1 MEEVLMEATEK
12 CMLKQFTADKP
23 AEAVAGDVLVMQS
36 ATKRKAVAGSSNE
49 EGFQTSEGWID
60 DVVGADMTSFDPAVI
75 DEMLQEAKLP
85 AAVDEGA
92 AHASSAAAAAAAGGR
107 GGKHRLSRADII
119 TILALKPR
127 PIPPTD
133 DLDDLTDIFSP
144 EYIKERK
151 QQLEADE
158 ELFRKSDE
166 ESEVF
171 RQRLI
176 KSVRENGYFEVDD
189 QFLINREKANQ
200 MALEQLPEKDL
211 RGVLFLTKEEGAEME
226 AALLHFLDD
235 EDAAVLEFLRS
246 DDKEDDLSV
255 DEEEAQGRDEA
266 QGHKVAAA
274 IEAN

>member
-49 EGFQTSEGWID
+49 EGLQTSD
-60 DVVGADMTSFDPAVI
+60 DDFVGADMTSFDPAVI

-92 AHASSAAAAAAAGGR
+92 AHASSAAAAAAAAAGGR

-151 QQLEADE
+151 QQLEADA

-246 DDKEDDLSV
+246 DDKE
-255 DEEEAQGRDEA
+255 EAQGRDEA

>member
-12 CMLKQFTADKP
+12 CMLKQFTAAKP

-85 AAVDEGA
+85 AAVDQGA
-92 AHASSAAAAAAAGGR
+92 AHASSAAAAAAAAAGGR

-151 QQLEADE
+151 QQLEADA

-176 KSVRENGYFEVDD
+176 KSVREYGYLEVDD
-189 QFLINREKANQ
+189 EFLINREKANQ

-246 DDKEDDLSV
+246 DDKE
-255 DEEEAQGRDEA
+255 EAQGRDEA